1 MSEFSPA
8 PMMDDP
14 ACSPAPP
21 PPLLPRGLL
30 LGLLLIITGMLT
42 MMVVGGLEYGWL
54 AEQPW
59 HAALV
64 VVGREAG
71 ADDALPVWIRAVPRG
86 KAETGNPFLDELQ
99 AGFDAQ
105 GLDIIVFP
113 EERAIM
119 AEVSEDMLA
128 WLTATGRPPVPGR
141 AEALAGDLA
150 LGTPFVLDGVTF
162 EVVGRLHQ
170 GVSGFPFAYLVPRH
184 PAMAAI
190 FEDSPETLEGVL
202 IEDGLVRL
210 YEFFGKEEEEDALDL
225 VDVVD
230 PVDDAED
237 ETETLM
243 LGGRARTR
251 LSFAWIVFA
260 ALMVTALGGTIVH
273 VSIFVRWGSQAPRVL
288 RPALREIAAHPAL
301 FALMHMLLY
310 GLFFAAM
317 AQGIAQPVL
326 NYRAADYI
334 GSIFTEGG
342 LSYIGDAYASG
353 EIVRAAAATFFNN
366 YVVQTLGLTFGI
378 SIIPLALGVVKT
390 ALSFVMVGFVM
401 APVWTGIAAGYSF
414 HCITMV
420 LELEAYIVAC
430 FVVVLWTRRCFQAMY
445 ENRIVGEMR
454 ENFALYGSGIMLTG
468 LMLALAAFYEATTL
482 ILL

>member
-1 MSEFSPA
+1 MNEFPA
-8 PMMDDP
+8 APTDAP
-14 ACSPAPP
+14 AYPLP

-30 LGLLLIITGMLT
+30 LGVLLIATGMLI
-42 MMVVGGLEYGWL
+42 MVVVGGLEYGWL

-59 HAALV
+59 HAALIV
-64 VVGREAG
+64 AGRPVDAE
-71 ADDALPVWIRAVPRG
+71 DALPVWIRAVPRE

-105 GLDIIVFP
+105 HMDITVFP
-113 EERAIM
+113 EEYAIM

-128 WLTATGRPPVPGR
+128 KLTVTGRPPVPGR

-150 LGTPFVLDGVTF
+150 LGTPFVLDGVAF
-162 EVVGRLHQ
+162 DVVGLLDQ
-170 GVSGFPFAYLVPRH
+170 GISGFPFAYLVPRH
-184 PAMAAI
+184 PALAAI
-190 FEDSPETLEGVL
+190 FEDSTETLEGVL
-202 IEDGLVRL
+202 IEDGLMRL
-210 YEFFGKEEEEDALDL
+210 YELFGGDTSGAVVDLPEDVDALD
-225 VDVVD
+225 D
-230 PVDDAED
+230 E
-237 ETETLM
+237 ETESETFL

-251 LSFAWIVFA
+251 LHFAWAVVA
-260 ALMVTALGGTIVH
+260 ALMITTLGGAIVH
-273 VSIFVRWGSQAPRVL
+273 VSLFVRWGNYAPRMLRPVL
-288 RPALREIAAHPAL
+288 RAIAAHPAL
-301 FALMHMLLY
+301 FTFMHLLLY

-317 AQGIAQPVL
+317 AQGVAQPVL
-326 NYRAADYI
+326 NYVAADYI

-366 YVVQTLGLTFGI
+366 YIVQTLGLTFGI
-378 SIIPLALGVVKT
+378 SIVPLALGVVKT
-390 ALSFVMVGFVM
+390 ALSFIMVGFVM

-414 HCITMV
+414 HSITMV

-430 FVVVLWTRRCFQAMY
+430 FVVVLWTRRCFRAMY

-454 ENFALYGSGIMLTG
+454 ENFALYGSGIVLTG
-468 LMLALAAFYEATTL
+468 LMLALAAFYEAATL